1 MKFKE
6 EVIMK
11 IEGIVIPK
19 GYKSNSTLIETEV
32 YIKKIK
38 DFFEKTLSE
47 SLRVTRVSA
56 PLFVDSQSGLNDNL
70 NGVERPVVFD
80 LLATGENVEIVHSL
94 AKWKRMSLHRY
105 GFQVGDGLYT
115 DMNAIRRDEELD
127 NLHSIYVD
135 QWDWEKVIRKEERN
149 EEYLKGVVKTIYDV
163 FKETQE
169 FVNENLMKVEN
180 ILPEKIHFI
189 TSQELENKYP
199 TLTPKEREN
208 EICKEFGAV
217 FIMKIGGALESGKK
231 HDGRSP
237 DYDDWN
243 LNGDILFWY
252 PLLDRA
258 IELSSMGIRVDENAL
273 DYQLTV
279 SGNNHRRSLDF
290 HKMLLSGKLP
300 YTIGGGIGQSRICMF
315 FLNKAHIGEVQ
326 ATIWDEKNLKL
337 CKENNINLL

>member
-1 MKFKE
+1 M
-6 EVIMK
+6 
-11 IEGIVIPK
+11 EGIVIPK
-19 GYKSNSTLIETEV
+19 GYKSNATLIETEV
-32 YIKKIK
+32 HIKKIK
-38 DFFEKTLSE
+38 DFFERSLSE
-47 SLRVTRVSA
+47 SLSLTRVSA

-105 GFQVGDGLYT
+105 DFQVGDGLYT

-127 NLHSIYVD
+127 NLHSVYVD
-135 QWDWEKVIRKEERN
+135 QWDWEKVIKKEDRN
-149 EEYLKGVVKTIYDV
+149 EEYLKDVVRKIYEV
-163 FKETQE
+163 FKKTQE
-169 FVNENLMKVEN
+169 FVDTNLMKVEN
-180 ILPEKIHFI
+180 SLPKEIHFI
-189 TSQELENKYP
+189 TTQGLEDQYP
-199 TLTPKEREN
+199 NITAKERED

-217 FIMKIGGALESGKK
+217 FIMKIGGVLKSGEK

-258 IELSSMGIRVDENAL
+258 VELSSMGIRVDEEAL

-279 SGNNHRRSLDF
+279 SGNDNRRSLDF
-290 HKMLLSGKLP
+290 HKRLLAGELP
-300 YTIGGGIGQSRICMF
+300 YTVGGGIGQSRICMF

-326 ATIWDEKNLKL
+326 ATTWDEKNIKI
-337 CKENNINLL
+337 CKDNNISLL

>member
-1 MKFKE
+1 
-6 EVIMK
+6 MK

-19 GYKSNSTLIETEV
+19 GYKSNATLIETEV
-32 YIKKIK
+32 HIKKIK
-38 DFFEKTLSE
+38 DFFEKSLSE
-47 SLRVTRVSA
+47 ILSLTRVSA

-105 GFQVGDGLYT
+105 DFQVGDGLYT

-127 NLHSIYVD
+127 NLHSVYVD
-135 QWDWEKVIRKEERN
+135 QWDWEKVIKKEDRN
-149 EEYLKGVVKTIYDV
+149 EEYLKDVVRKIYEV
-163 FKETQE
+163 FKKTQE
-169 FVNENLMKVEN
+169 FVDTNLMKVEN
-180 ILPEKIHFI
+180 SLPKEIHFI
-189 TSQELENKYP
+189 TTQDLEDRYP
-199 TLTPKEREN
+199 NLTAKEREDK
-208 EICKEFGAV
+208 ICKEFGAV
-217 FIMKIGGALESGKK
+217 FIMKIGGVLKSGEK

-258 IELSSMGIRVDENAL
+258 VELSSMGIRVDEEAL

-279 SGNNHRRSLDF
+279 SGNDNRRSLDF
-290 HKMLLSGKLP
+290 HKRLLAGELP

-326 ATIWDEKNLKL
+326 ATTWDEKNVKI
-337 CKENNINLL
+337 CKKNNISLL